1 MDNCLDH
8 KLSSYHSI
16 HTHGFTLQGG
26 IKCDQWYQRSLLVW
40 NNPIYFCRLKGYSF
54 NIPPALQFR
63 LKAYMDVAPDINRK
77 TCGAHMDN
85 LGPADVVSGLGLTK
99 PHCHSCQPKH
109 SKVKSTQART
119 HTSAQQFSASAVTLP
134 STPRAQQSVSFS
146 KW

>member
-1 MDNCLDH
+1 M
-8 KLSSYHSI
+8 
-16 HTHGFTLQGG
+16 
-26 IKCDQWYQRSLLVW
+26 
-40 NNPIYFCRLKGYSF
+40 YSF
-54 NIPPALQFR
+54 DIPPALQFR

-119 HTSAQQFSASAVTLP
+119 PTSAQQFSASAVTLP
-134 STPRAQQSVSFS
+134 STQEKTKCKFLKMTKPVKRWTVPCAVFLEGFR
-146 KW
+146 W

>member
-1 MDNCLDH
+1 M
-8 KLSSYHSI
+8 
-16 HTHGFTLQGG
+16 
-26 IKCDQWYQRSLLVW
+26 
-40 NNPIYFCRLKGYSF
+40 YSF

-119 HTSAQQFSASAVTLP
+119 HTSAQQFSAPAVTLP
-134 STPRAQQSVSFS
+134 STQEKTKCKFLNMVRPVKVDSALCCSF
-146 KW
+146 

>member
-1 MDNCLDH
+1 M
-8 KLSSYHSI
+8 
-16 HTHGFTLQGG
+16 
-26 IKCDQWYQRSLLVW
+26 
-40 NNPIYFCRLKGYSF
+40 YSF

-134 STPRAQQSVSFS
+134 STQEKTKCKFFKMV
-146 KW
+146 